1 MKRELYHIGGY
12 LPDAPNG
19 NRAEEYD
26 LDAGTFTRWDADGG
40 VLEQRALAADETAA
54 LTPPANPQA
63 DAFDALADEAEQ
75 SALADVRALAPLYR
89 AAADA
94 LRGQ

>member
-1 MKRELYHIGGY
+1 MIVTFHVGGF
-12 LPDAPNG
+12 LPSDVA
-19 NRAEEYD
+19 
-26 LDAGTFTRWDADGG
+26 AGTFTRWDVDGN
-40 VLEQRALAADETAA
+40 VLEQRSLTQEEIAA
-54 LTPPANPQA
+54 LTPPDPPANPQA
-63 DAFDALADEAEQ
+63 DAFDAMADEAEQ